1 MSIDFFFLFTQERR
15 KSAKEDFI
23 QNGMLEGGGL
33 SPLLLNGRTLTTTL
47 MFPPPAGAMVIVVPY
62 TPLQKSR
69 DYIQRTS
76 CPSPRDT
83 GCVVHGSA
91 NMTRNK
97 DKKRKSRGQPR
108 QASPTECA
116 DAYDRELSETISRME
131 MVRSDILPGLLFFF
145 FLLRFMWPVLK

>member
-1 MSIDFFFLFTQERR
+1 MSVDFFFPQERR

-23 QNGMLEGGGL
+23 QNRMLEGGGL

-91 NMTRNK
+91 NMTT
-97 DKKRKSRGQPR
+97 KKESRQPR

-116 DAYDRELSETISRME
+116 DAYDRKLSETIYRMKVV
-131 MVRSDILPGLLFFF
+131 MSDILPGLLLLL
-145 FLLRFMWPVLK
+145 FLSRFMWPVLK